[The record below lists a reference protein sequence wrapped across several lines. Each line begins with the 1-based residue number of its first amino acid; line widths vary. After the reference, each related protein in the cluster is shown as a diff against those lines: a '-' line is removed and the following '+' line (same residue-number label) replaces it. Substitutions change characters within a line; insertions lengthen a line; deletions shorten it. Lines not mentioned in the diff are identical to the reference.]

1 MNWALK
7 NKDEKVGRLPL
18 RKFSKNCILCLDKQ
32 NKKNDKKIIH
42 FQDIE
47 KQITELQQK
56 IENEGQEQTMIRK
69 KISEG
74 EAEVCL

>member
-1 MNWALK
+1 MF
-7 NKDEKVGRLPL
+7 RQT
-18 RKFSKNCILCLDKQ
+18 KQ
-32 NKKNDKKIIH
+32 KNDKKIIY